1 MSKKHHISICEEK
14 NKQSPDQSPNKAVNL
29 NHEKISKNVLLQSA
43 VWRFENIENSI
54 YCTDN
59 AVLFDTGSQKSFV
72 IESFRKKLKLLTLR
86 KETMIFQ
93 VLGQNNDK
101 VKEVDIVQNKV
112 KGNNGLYIFIE
123 TVSCPKICS
132 PITN

>member
-1 MSKKHHISICEEK
+1 MNKKHHISICEEK

-43 VWRFENIENSI
+43 VLRIENIENSI
-54 YCTDN
+54 YCTDS

>member
-43 VWRFENIENSI
+43 VLRIENIENSI
-54 YCTDN
+54 YCTDS
-59 AVLFDTGSQKSFV
+59 AVVQKSFV

-93 VLGQNNDK
+93 VLRQNNDK

-112 KGNNGLYIFIE
+112 KGNSGLYIFIE